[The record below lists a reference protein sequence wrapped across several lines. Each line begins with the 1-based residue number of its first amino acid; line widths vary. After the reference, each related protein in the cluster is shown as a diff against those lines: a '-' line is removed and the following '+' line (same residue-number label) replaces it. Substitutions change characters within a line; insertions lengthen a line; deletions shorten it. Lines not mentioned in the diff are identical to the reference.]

1 MKRAIFIHGWGGF
14 PEEGWRPW
22 LKEQL
27 EQAGWQVV
35 NPAMPD
41 TDTPTQD
48 KWLAKLSEVIG
59 EPDDETYLIG
69 HSLGGITILRYL
81 ESLPQGKT
89 IGGAVLIAGFA
100 NDLTYNGYKCELA
113 SFFGSPVNWETI
125 KAHCPQFFALYS
137 KGDSWVDEANYHEL
151 KEKLHAQ
158 GVLQDGF
165 KHYSGDD
172 GITELPIVL
181 TTLEEMAR

>member
-1 MKRAIFIHGWGGF
+1 MRRAVFIHGWGGF

-22 LKEQL
+22 LQEKL
-27 EQAGWQVV
+27 EQTGWQVI

-41 TDTPTQD
+41 ADTPTQD
-48 KWLAKLSEVIG
+48 KWLVKLSEVIG

-81 ESLPQGKT
+81 ESLPEGKA
-89 IGGAVLIAGFA
+89 IGGAILVASFA
-100 NDLTYNGYKCELA
+100 NDLTYDGYKGELT
-113 SFFGSPVNWETI
+113 SFFTKPVDWSAIN
-125 KAHCPQFFALYS
+125 ARCPQFFALYS
-137 KGDSWVDEANYHEL
+137 KGDSLVNEVNYHEL

-158 GVLQDGF
+158 GELQDGF

-172 GITELPIVL
+172 GITVLPVVL
-181 TTLEEMAR
+181 KALEEMAR

>member
-1 MKRAIFIHGWGGF
+1 MKRAVFIHGWGGF

-27 EQAGWQVV
+27 EQAGWQVI

-41 TDTPTQD
+41 TDMPTQD
-48 KWLAKLSEVIG
+48 KWLAKLSEDIG
-59 EPDDETYLIG
+59 ELDGETYLIG

-81 ESLPQGKT
+81 ESLPDNKS

-100 NDLTYNGYKCELA
+100 NDLTYDGYKGELTN
-113 SFFGSPVNWETI
+113 FFTSPINWDRI
-125 KAHCPQFFALYS
+125 NSACPKFFVLYS
-137 KGDSWVDEANYHEL
+137 RGDSWVDESNYHEL
-151 KEKLHAQ
+151 KEKLHAK
-158 GVLQDGF
+158 GELQNGF

-172 GITELPIVL
+172 GITELPIAL
-181 TTLEEMAR
+181 TTLEEMAQ